1 MKGYYTLRKIIMER
15 LQNELSKDLHY
26 HGMHHTLDALKTC
39 DLYLRHIKINSHDA
53 RLLRLGILFHDI
65 GFTVSNEEHEYKG
78 SIIARDLLTQFGFK
92 TKDID
97 VIVGLI
103 LSTKIPQSPKTL
115 LENMIC
121 DIDLDYLG
129 RSDFYEISESLYEE
143 LQVTI
148 GLKNKNDWNK
158 IQVKFLE
165 AHKYHTDFA
174 IKKRQ
179 PEKEK
184 RINELKK
191 LIEP

>member
-1 MKGYYTLRKIIMER
+1 MKGYYKLRKLIIER
-15 LQNELSKDLHY
+15 LQNELSQDLHY
-26 HGMHHTLDALKTC
+26 HGVHHTLDALKTC
-39 DLYLRHIKINSHDA
+39 DLYLRHIQINPYDA

-78 SIIARDLLTQFGFK
+78 SIIARDILSQFDFK

-97 VIVGLI
+97 IIVGLI

-129 RSDFYEISESLYEE
+129 RSDFYKISESLYEE
-143 LQVTI
+143 LKVTI
-148 GLKNKNDWNK
+148 GLKNKNEWNK

-184 RINELKK
+184 RIKEIKK

>member
-78 SIIARDLLTQFGFK
+78 SNIARDLLTRFGFK

>member
-15 LQNELSKDLHY
+15 LQNELSQDLHY

-78 SIIARDLLTQFGFK
+78 SIIARDLLTQFDFK

-129 RSDFYEISESLYEE
+129 RSDFYKISESLYEE

-165 AHKYHTDFA
+165 AHQYHTDFA

-184 RINELKK
+184 RIEELKE

>member
-78 SIIARDLLTQFGFK
+78 SIIARDLLTRFGFK

-184 RINELKK
+184 RIKELKK

>member
-184 RINELKK
+184 RIEELKK
-191 LIEP
+191 LIVP

>member
-1 MKGYYTLRKIIMER
+1 MKGYYTIRKIIMER

-39 DLYLRHIKINSHDA
+39 DLYLRHIKIDPHDA

-65 GFTVSNEEHEYKG
+65 GFTISNEEHEYKG

-174 IKKRQ
+174 IKNRQ

-184 RINELKK
+184 RIMELKK

>member
-39 DLYLRHIKINSHDA
+39 DLYLRNIKINSHDA

-65 GFTVSNEEHEYKG
+65 GFTVSNEDHEYEG
-78 SIIARDLLTQFGFK
+78 SIIARDLLTQFDFK

-184 RINELKK
+184 RIEELKK

>member
-15 LQNELSKDLHY
+15 LQNELSQDLHY

-39 DLYLRHIKINSHDA
+39 DLYLRNIKINSHDA

-78 SIIARDLLTQFGFK
+78 SIIARDLLTQFDFK

-129 RSDFYEISESLYEE
+129 RSDFYKISESLYEE

-165 AHKYHTDFA
+165 AHQYHTDFA

-184 RINELKK
+184 RIEELKE

>member
-26 HGMHHTLDALKTC
+26 HGMHHTMDALKTC
-39 DLYLRHIKINSHDA
+39 DLYLRHIKINPHEA

-65 GFTVSNEEHEYKG
+65 GFTISNEEHEYKG
-78 SIIARDLLTQFGFK
+78 SIIARDLLSQYNFNTE
-92 TKDID
+92 DID
-97 VIVGLI
+97 IVVGLI

-115 LENMIC
+115 LEDMIC

-129 RSDFYEISESLYEE
+129 RSDFYEISESLFEE

-148 GLKNKNDWNK
+148 GLKDKNQWNK
-158 IQVKFLE
+158 IQIEFLE
-165 AHKYHTDFA
+165 AHQYQTDFA
-174 IKKRQ
+174 IKRRQ

-184 RINELKK
+184 RIKELKEI
-191 LIEP
+191 IES

>member
-1 MKGYYTLRKIIMER
+1 MER

-39 DLYLRHIKINSHDA
+39 DLYLRHIKIDPHDA

-65 GFTVSNEEHEYKG
+65 GFTISNEEHEYKG

-121 DIDLDYLG
+121 YIDLDYLG

-174 IKKRQ
+174 IKNRQ

-184 RINELKK
+184 RIMELKK

>member
-165 AHKYHTDFA
+165 AHTYHTDFA

-184 RINELKK
+184 RIRELKE
-191 LIEP
+191 LIKP

>member
-15 LQNELSKDLHY
+15 LQNELSQDLHY

-78 SIIARDLLTQFGFK
+78 SIIARDLLTQFDFK

-129 RSDFYEISESLYEE
+129 RSDFYKISESLYEE

-165 AHKYHTDFA
+165 AHQYHTDFA

-184 RINELKK
+184 RIEELKK
-191 LIEP
+191 IIEP

>member
-15 LQNELSKDLHY
+15 LQNELSQDLHY

-39 DLYLRHIKINSHDA
+39 DLYLRHIKINSHDS

-78 SIIARDLLTQFGFK
+78 SIIARDLLTQFDFK

-129 RSDFYEISESLYEE
+129 RSDFYKISESLYEE

-165 AHKYHTDFA
+165 AHQYHTDFA

-184 RINELKK
+184 RIEELKE

>member
-1 MKGYYTLRKIIMER
+1 
-15 LQNELSKDLHY
+15 
-26 HGMHHTLDALKTC
+26 MHHTLDALKTC

>member
-78 SIIARDLLTQFGFK
+78 SIIARDLLTRFGFK

>member
-191 LIEP
+191 LIEL